1 MAVPNTNT
9 FSLADVIAAVNP
21 NIDSLQECFNQAAS
35 TAFDSTYDTPS
46 VDELDDFRNYGNS
59 SVKSQINIAN
69 NNYNSSNACGQTQN
83 FSVFKSGVPRQW
95 ANGDIVYDDNSGS
108 AGSPFSGNSAPSTV
122 WYSAGQNVNQ
132 RRFQINNFGTVYNL
146 TNCNTSLSLPN
157 VYYVKTGGDFNG
169 SVASGDFIGQQ
180 TLYYDSSIGDASNL
194 KPSDILYTNSAL
206 TTTLGANTGAFT
218 QFYYQ
223 MQNTNVST
231 TYCVG
236 EAGGFFAIN
245 TTSGVILRANCR
257 LL

>member
-1 MAVPNTNT
+1 MAVPNTST

-21 NIDSLQECFNQAAS
+21 NVDSLQECFNQASS

-95 ANGDIVYDDNSGS
+95 ANGDQLYDDNSGV
-108 AGSPFSGNSAPSTV
+108 AGDPFDGDVSPSTV

-132 RRFQINNFGTVYNL
+132 RRFQLSEFGTVYNL

-157 VYYVKTGGDFNG
+157 VYYLKTGGNHSG
-169 SVASGDFIGQQ
+169 SVGSGDYIGQQ

-206 TTTLGANTGAFT
+206 TTTLGANTGDMP
-218 QFYYQ
+218 QFYVQ
-223 MQNTNVST
+223 FQNTNVST

-236 EAGGFFAIN
+236 EAGATIAIN
-245 TTSGVILRANCR
+245 TTSGVILRINCR